1 MHKFNF
7 NEFQPYSQRHI
18 VVTKTAI
25 RVYENKE
32 KALSTYGKPLIAIPL
47 NAVTSVQR
55 TSFDTKDDQR
65 VENVDEKSKQL
76 HKNLIEVQL
85 KDDFLPIY
93 LHQSYSKVFRD
104 TSVVMEMSPD
114 KRRASS
120 IKKGGSSA
128 AQGSPMRNS
137 QLSIAGKGSVSTL
150 GQSPRKTIGY
160 SLDINKKTGQ
170 ELRESPSKN
179 SRIVMK
185 YINSYADVGPI
196 LPQKALSYTDL

>member
-1 MHKFNF
+1 
-7 NEFQPYSQRHI
+7 
-18 VVTKTAI
+18 
-25 RVYENKE
+25 
-32 KALSTYGKPLIAIPL
+32 
-47 NAVTSVQR
+47 
-55 TSFDTKDDQR
+55 
-65 VENVDEKSKQL
+65 
-76 HKNLIEVQL
+76 
-85 KDDFLPIY
+85 
-93 LHQSYSKVFRD
+93 
-104 TSVVMEMSPD
+104 MEMSPD